1 MAAFHETLAPL
12 ARVVDSANERIGRAV
27 SWTALVLVIVQFI
40 AVVLRYV
47 FGAGWIWVEESIV
60 YLHATLFMAGSAYTL
75 LHDGHV
81 RVDIFYRGASTRQR
95 AWIDL
100 LGTAL
105 FLWPVCV
112 LIFVKGWPYVASSWS
127 ILEGSQETSG
137 IPAVFLLKSLILMF
151 AAMMIVQG
159 ISIAAS
165 AALELAG
172 RGKAGA

>member
-1 MAAFHETLAPL
+1 
-12 ARVVDSANERIGRAV
+12 
-27 SWTALVLVIVQFI
+27 
-40 AVVLRYV
+40 
-47 FGAGWIWVEESIV
+47 
-60 YLHATLFMAGSAYTL
+60 
-75 LHDGHV
+75 
-81 RVDIFYRGASTRQR
+81 
-95 AWIDL
+95 
-100 LGTAL
+100 
-105 FLWPVCV
+105 VCV